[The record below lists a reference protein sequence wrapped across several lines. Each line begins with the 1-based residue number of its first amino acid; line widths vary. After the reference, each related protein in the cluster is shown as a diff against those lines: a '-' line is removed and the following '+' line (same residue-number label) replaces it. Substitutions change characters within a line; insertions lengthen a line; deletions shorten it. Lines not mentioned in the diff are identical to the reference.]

1 MFKRLTALLV
11 IILLIFSVGGCTT
24 TPTTTGTTAPGAT
37 GSGSTTTTPAAAKGE
52 ILIGAIYPLTGD
64 VAAIGQNIK
73 RGIDFAV
80 EEINGKGGINGQ
92 NIKII
97 WGDSQGDP
105 KVGMS
110 EAERLITRENVAVM
124 LGAYQSA
131 VTEVVSQ
138 TAEKYQTPLLTAIS
152 TANVLTTRGYKY
164 FFRMAPTN
172 MTFLKSM
179 IDYLVDMGKKVD
191 GGVKTI
197 AVVADN
203 TLLGQETLEWAKYW
217 AKETGLQVV
226 SEVLYT
232 RGAADLTSEVLALKK
247 ANPDALV
254 ADSYISDAILL
265 TKTMGEQGYK
275 PKLMVGKATGFIDP
289 TFITNV
295 GGLANGISTA
305 TEWAPDMTK
314 GKEINA
320 AFKAK
325 FGVDMNGHSA
335 NAYTATWVLKTAI
348 EQAGSA
354 NRDKIR
360 EALVN
365 VKIDKKFPNGPELIL
380 PYDVIDFVDV
390 EINGVKHT
398 NLNNNAITTVAQIQG
413 GAYKTVWPF
422 NVTSNQVEYPASFK

>member
-1 MFKRLTALLV
+1 MSKRLTVL
-11 IILLIFSVGGCTT
+11 LLIALFVISSVGCEESSAATK
-24 TPTTTGTTAPGAT
+24 AP
-37 GSGSTTTTPAAAKGE
+37 AKDD

-64 VAAIGQNIK
+64 VAAIGQNVK

-80 EEINGKGGINGQ
+80 EEINSKGGINGQ
-92 NIKII
+92 NIKIV

-110 EAERLITRENVAVM
+110 EAERLITRENVVAM

-138 TAEKYQTPLLTAIS
+138 IAEKYQTPLLTAIS
-152 TANVLTTRGYKY
+152 TANVLTTRGYKH

-179 IDYLVDMGKKVD
+179 IDYLVDMGKRVD

-203 TLLGQETLEWAKYW
+203 TLLGQETLEWAKFW
-217 AKETGLQVV
+217 AKENNLQVV
-226 SEVLYT
+226 GEVLYT
-232 RGAADLTSEVLALKK
+232 KGAPDLTSEVLALKK

-265 TKTMGEQGYK
+265 TKTMGEQAYK
-275 PKLMVGKATGFIDP
+275 PKLMVCKATGFIDP
-289 TFITNV
+289 TFIKNV

-305 TEWAPDMTK
+305 TEWAPDMIK
-314 GKEINA
+314 GQDINA

-325 FGVDMNGHSA
+325 YGVDMNGHSA
-335 NAYTATWVLKTAI
+335 NAYTATWILKTAI
-348 EQAGSA
+348 EQADSVTK
-354 NRDKIR
+354 DKIR
-360 EALVN
+360 EALTN
-365 VKIDKKFPNGPELIL
+365 VRIEKKFPNGPEVIL
-380 PYDVIDFVDV
+380 PYDVIEFVDV
-390 EINGVKHT
+390 EIKGVMHT
-398 NLNNNAITTVAQIQG
+398 NLNNNAITTVAQIQDG
-413 GAYKTVWPF
+413 VYKTVWPF
-422 NVTSNQVEYPASFK
+422 DVTTNTVEYPASFK

>member
-1 MFKRLTALLV
+1 MFKRFIALFIVVLMLVAAAGCGSTA
-11 IILLIFSVGGCTT
+11 
-24 TPTTTGTTAPGAT
+24 
-37 GSGSTTTTPAAAKGE
+37 TTTTAAATTKAGDTTATTKAAAKGD

-73 RGIDFAV
+73 RGIEFAV
-80 EEINGKGGINGQ
+80 DEINGKGGINGQ
-92 NIKII
+92 NIKIV

-110 EAERLITRENVAVM
+110 EAERLITRENVVA
-124 LGAYQSA
+124 LIGAYQSA

-152 TANVLTTRGYKY
+152 TANILTTRGYKY

-179 IDYLVDMGKKVD
+179 IDYLVDMGKKVN

-217 AKETGLQVV
+217 AKQNNLTVIA
-226 SEVLYT
+226 EVLYT
-232 RGAADLTSEVLALKK
+232 KGAADLTSEVLALKK

-265 TKTMGEQGYK
+265 TKTMGEQGFK

-289 TFITNV
+289 TFIKNV

-314 GKEINA
+314 GKEVNI
-320 AFKAK
+320 AFKAR

-335 NAYTATWVLKTAI
+335 NAYTAIWVLKTAI
-348 EQAGSA
+348 EQAGST
-354 NRDKIR
+354 NKDKIR
-360 EALVN
+360 EAMVN
-365 VKIDKKFPNGPELIL
+365 VKIEKKFPNGPEIIL

-398 NLNNNAITTVAQIQG
+398 NLNSNAITTVAQIQG